1 LLNKVNGAKS
11 VFCQT
16 SKIDG
21 DYRLRQLEYLAGV
34 NSTVAYYRENGCTF
48 KVDVSNAYF
57 SPRLSTERKRIALL
71 VRDNETIA
79 NLFGGVGTFSILIAR
94 SNKTTRV
101 YSVDSNLVAYNL
113 CQANCSINGVNDRV
127 VPLFGDAAQ
136 ITRSHLKE
144 KCTRVLMPLP
154 ERAKDFVHDAVSCLA
169 NGKGTIHYFSHVGA
183 HNKKDALEKGESDAS
198 EAFKSYKHII
208 TFSRVVRE
216 VGPRFY
222 QIVSDV
228 QTHE

>member
-1 LLNKVNGAKS
+1 MNDASS

-21 DYRLRQLEYLAGV
+21 DYRLRQLEFLAGV

-48 KVDVSNAYF
+48 KIDVANAYF

-79 NLFGGVGTFSILIAR
+79 NLFGGVGTFSILIAK
-94 SNKTTRV
+94 SNKTVKV

-113 CQANCSINGVNDRV
+113 CQENCTINKVDDRV
-127 VPLFGDAAQ
+127 VPLFGDATQVA
-136 ITRSHLKE
+136 RNHLRE
-144 KCTRVLMPLP
+144 KCTRILMPLP
-154 ERAKDFVHDAVSCLA
+154 ERAKDFVHEAVSCLV
-169 NGKGTIHYFSHVGA
+169 NGKGTIHYFSHIRA
-183 HNKKDALEKGESDAS
+183 ANKKDAIEKGITDTSDA
-198 EAFKSYKHII
+198 FKKYKHVVIF
-208 TFSRVVRE
+208 TRVVRE

-228 QTHE
+228 RTGI